1 MKTLL
6 WKDYRHNRQLF
17 AVVGAFLLAPYV
29 LFPLIAAGPGGL
41 SFFAAVIRPACLTSL
56 VVSVFV
62 SAFVAG
68 NAFAGERVD
77 RSAEFVAYLP
87 IRRKAAVASKAIVA
101 IGACVLAWGANAA
114 VVLACPLVGPVSSL
128 NPSAWYLHLLPNT
141 AVAMVFVFGVS
152 WLFSSFRTSSASA
165 AASGLG
171 TAVLVVVATVYLSE
185 DLWRP
190 PDRIPDC
197 WIFGYMFGVILV
209 GVGCFVAG
217 SIVALRR
224 VEP

>member
-6 WKDYRHNRQLF
+6 WKDYRHNRPLF

-29 LFPLIAAGPGGL
+29 LFPLIAATAAGPGGL
-41 SFFAAVIRPACLTSL
+41 SFFAAVIRPACFTSL

-114 VVLACPLVGPVSSL
+114 VVLACLLVGLGSSRD
-128 NPSAWYLHLLPNT
+128 PSALYLLPNT

-171 TAVLVVVATVYLSE
+171 TAVLVGVATVCLCE
-185 DLWRP
+185 RLWGIHP
-190 PDRIPDC
+190 LPAC
-197 WIFGYMFGVILV
+197 WVFGYACAVVLV
-209 GVGCFVAG
+209 GVGCVVAG
-217 SIVALRR
+217 SIIALRR